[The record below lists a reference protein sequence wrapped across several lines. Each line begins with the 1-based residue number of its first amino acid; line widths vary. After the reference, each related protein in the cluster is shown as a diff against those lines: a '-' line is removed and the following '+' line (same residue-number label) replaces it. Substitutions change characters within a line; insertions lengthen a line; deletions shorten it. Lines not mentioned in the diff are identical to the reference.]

1 MPGPGEMLRQ
11 AREARGLPLEAAAQE
26 TRIRIEY
33 LTAIED
39 NDFASLPGDVYP
51 RGFLRN
57 YSTFLGLDPS
67 TVMAAYEESR
77 TAPRRATGPH
87 PTQPAPARKR
97 PRKPEPI
104 RIEPLSPT
112 RIDTRVRY
120 APSFWLMGLV
130 AFVLLI
136 VVYLGYNAVN
146 GVSRVP
152 LATPTVT
159 AQLTPTELIA
169 MLPSV
174 IVENTPVWTP
184 YPTGGGPPAAAATT
198 PQPPGAPTTT
208 ALAGQPPQP
217 PATLIA
223 GQAPPTVAAGP
234 SPVGT
239 VGAGVNVQ
247 VSVGSQN
254 AWMQVTLDGKVQFAG
269 TLAAGSTRSWSAQN
283 TIRIRF
289 ARGDITS
296 VNVNGVDKGLAA
308 DASQTV
314 VTKEWDAAG
323 NERIIQ

>member
-1 MPGPGEMLRQ
+1 
-11 AREARGLPLEAAAQE
+11 
-26 TRIRIEY
+26 
-33 LTAIED
+33 
-39 NDFASLPGDVYP
+39 
-51 RGFLRN
+51 
-57 YSTFLGLDPS
+57 
-67 TVMAAYEESR
+67 
-77 TAPRRATGPH
+77 
-87 PTQPAPARKR
+87 
-97 PRKPEPI
+97 
-104 RIEPLSPT
+104 
-112 RIDTRVRY
+112 VRY

-159 AQLTPTELIA
+159 AQLTPTQLIS
-169 MLPSV
+169 MLPTV
-174 IVENTPVWTP
+174 LVENTPVWTP
-184 YPTGGGPPAAAATT
+184 FPTPGGGHAARQAAPPQAPGAGPATT
-198 PQPPGAPTTT
+198 AV
-208 ALAGQPPQP
+208 AGQPPQP

-223 GQAPPTVAAGP
+223 GQPAPTVAAGVT
-234 SPVGT
+234 PVGT

-269 TLAAGSTRSWSAQN
+269 TLAAGSTRAWTAQN

-314 VTKEWDAAG
+314 VTKEWDALG
-323 NERIIQ
+323 NERVIQ